1 MKNKKIPR
9 YTKAIQL
16 LAIAMILLL
25 AACQK
30 TIAPTNSPDM
40 ASETVAMESVLPDE
54 AAIDA
59 FLLKAERDNKTRL
72 ENSSETVRRASC
84 KLTVRVPQDYATI
97 QEAIDAACPGG
108 DIIVSEGEYNEFVFI
123 YKPGLHLK
131 ANGDVVLNGLFD
143 IFPGASG
150 TKIQSFTINP
160 PFFSWGIFASDVD
173 DIHLLK
179 NKVPNTENP
188 YSGFLL
194 TNVNN
199 SIIAD
204 NYIDGAR
211 WGIVLRTFSGSG
223 LSSNNN
229 RILRNTIPNIQ
240 FASGIGLFRNC
251 DNNAIDGNT
260 INDKLGDPNSG
271 IDLAS
276 NNPLEACDGNTVKNN
291 TCNNGSQFG
300 FWEWGPGSNNVVGPN
315 NVFNNNM
322 ECGIIFGLTPGISAT
337 GSQNLIFKNTALGNG
352 DCDIVDAN
360 GLLSNT
366 YKNNTFNCFSD
377 MLAP

>member
-1 MKNKKIPR
+1 MENKKITG
-9 YTKAIQL
+9 YTKAIHM

-30 TIAPTNSPDM
+30 TIAPNNSPDM
-40 ASETVAMESVLPDE
+40 ASETVAMETVLPDE

-72 ENSSETVRRASC
+72 ENRSETVRRASC

-108 DIIVSEGEYNEFVFI
+108 DIIVSEGEYNEIVFI

-131 ANGDVVLNGLFD
+131 ANGDVVLNGLFA
-143 IFPGASG
+143 IIPGASG

-160 PFFSWGIFASDVD
+160 LTSFWAIQAMNVD

-179 NKVPNTENP
+179 NKVPNREDI
-188 YSGFLL
+188 YQGFIL

-199 SIIAD
+199 SIIED
-204 NYIDGAR
+204 NYIDGAQ
-211 WGIVLRTFSGSG
+211 WGIVLRTPIGSG
-223 LSSNNN
+223 LSSNN

-240 FASGIGLFRNC
+240 LASGIGLFRNC

-260 INDKLGDPNSG
+260 INDKLTNANAG

-276 NNPLEACDGNTVKNN
+276 TNPLEACEGNTVKNN
-291 TCNNGSQFG
+291 TCNNSAQFG
-300 FWEWGPGSNNVVGPN
+300 FWDWGAGSNNVVGPN
-315 NVFNNNM
+315 NVFNNNILS
-322 ECGIIFGLTPGISAT
+322 GIIFGLVPGIPAT

-360 GLLSNT
+360 GMAFNT